1 MYFSKARLAIAVVV
15 WLKRDVIYDAFP
27 MLDDAMESI
36 RSRLSGNNGS
46 GQRFAGLD
54 TLDPE
59 ENLELAPDFVSAN
72 RGRYETLPGGRQN
85 GL

>member
-1 MYFSKARLAIAVVV
+1 MLHLRHCWLSAVLAWI
-15 WLKRDVIYDAFP
+15 KRDAIFDAFP
-27 MLDDAMESI
+27 ILDDAIESI
-36 RSRLSGNNGS
+36 KSRLRGEAGS
-46 GQRFAGLD
+46 GQRFTGLD

>member
-1 MYFSKARLAIAVVV
+1 MLAWI
-15 WLKRDVIYDAFP
+15 KRDVILDAFP
-27 MLDDAMESI
+27 MLEDAFESL
-36 RSRLSGNNGS
+36 RSRLRGDGGGS